1 MADAGDGSA
10 AVRAGQGEGAAAAG
24 EAAEEGRGGEE
35 SEDEP
40 DPHTT
45 AEAMRI
51 KRNA

>member
-1 MADAGDGSA
+1 MDGTA
-10 AVRAGQGEGAAAAG
+10 AVRAEQGGGAAAAG
-24 EAAEEGRGGEE
+24 KAAEEGRGGEE

-40 DPHTT
+40 DPGAT